1 MKDNVPLEVAL
12 LKQVDDVAGVVHI
25 IECIDMG
32 DSFAIVL
39 ENDGVYK
46 DLFDIILE
54 KGKMSED
61 FARDVFQQV
70 VRTIVMCHKR
80 GVLHRDIKDENIV
93 IDINTLEAKLI
104 DFGSGCS
111 VQENDYNEFEGTPI
125 YAPPEW
131 VKEKMYKAESITVWQ
146 LGILLFDMV
155 SGNLPF
161 MEERDILEGK
171 LEWVVEL
178 SVEIRDLIE
187 RCLCQDPR
195 ERITMV
201 DILKHPWFL

>member
-1 MKDNVPLEVAL
+1 MKDHLPLEVAL
-12 LKQVDDVAGVVHI
+12 LKQVDDVPGVVHI

-54 KGKMSED
+54 KGKLDEEFS
-61 FARDVFQQV
+61 RKLFQQV
-70 VRTIVMCHKR
+70 VGTAIMCHDR

-93 IDINTLEAKLI
+93 VDINTFEAKLI

-111 VQENDYNEFEGTPI
+111 VQENDYTAFEGTPI

-131 VKEKMYKAESITVWQ
+131 VEAKVYKAEDITVWE

-155 SGNLPF
+155 SGNIPF
-161 MEERDILEGK
+161 MEEKDILEGK
-171 LEWVVEL
+171 LEWVSDL
-178 SVEIRDLIE
+178 STEIRDLIE
-187 RCLCQDPR
+187 KCLCHDPK
-195 ERITMV
+195 ERIAMM